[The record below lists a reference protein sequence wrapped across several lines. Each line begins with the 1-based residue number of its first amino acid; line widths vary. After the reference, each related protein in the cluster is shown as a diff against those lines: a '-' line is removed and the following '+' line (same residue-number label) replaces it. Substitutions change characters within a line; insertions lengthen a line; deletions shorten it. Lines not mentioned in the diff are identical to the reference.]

1 MYDVRIE
8 CYDWRYS
15 AAILGLVRFFDY
27 WKIKETN
34 VPAEYDNSAD
44 TIEFDSRYITREKY
58 LDFVEYYA
66 NEILHDEMYHT
77 KVETFLRGQ
86 ESFTDEQIKRINEL
100 LKANSIMKEVYGK
113 IKFDGNNRDEILSLL
128 QERHYDIV
136 EKTFQN
142 KKNLYANY
150 CNSKLIGEDTQP
162 HCRLLGY
169 SVDEGRKSKS
179 YAYAFQDVTGVF
191 RDSKYFDFIP
201 FAFTNTMDA
210 IFINNNY
217 NIENLRKSNDYINDQ
232 ITIYRQK
239 KENEQ
244 KPLNV
249 RSLLYQ
255 AIIQS
260 VDFIDYD
267 IEIIIKGRDKEYFET
282 LYIRKDK
289 IDIVRE
295 IKDISKLMY
304 SYKIN
309 DKYYINVGEELI
321 QSVINGLDL
330 SWLIELAL
338 KKELDN
344 SNNYAINRLIEINM
358 KIKGVDDMEKKL
370 SSACACAWQVTR
382 KLKQKGQD
390 NKIKSYKVKL
400 ASAMTANDK
409 KRVYDILLQLSIY
422 TEESFGFLYSLLDD
436 YDKNQEIVYAFIN
449 ALGAEPKKKEA

>member
-1 MYDVRIE
+1 M
-8 CYDWRYS
+8 
-15 AAILGLVRFFDY
+15 
-27 WKIKETN
+27 
-34 VPAEYDNSAD
+34 
-44 TIEFDSRYITREKY
+44 
-58 LDFVEYYA
+58 
-66 NEILHDEMYHT
+66 
-77 KVETFLRGQ
+77 
-86 ESFTDEQIKRINEL
+86 
-100 LKANSIMKEVYGK
+100 
-113 IKFDGNNRDEILSLL
+113 
-128 QERHYDIV
+128 
-136 EKTFQN
+136 
-142 KKNLYANY
+142 
-150 CNSKLIGEDTQP
+150 
-162 HCRLLGY
+162 
-169 SVDEGRKSKS
+169 
-179 YAYAFQDVTGVF
+179 
-191 RDSKYFDFIP
+191 
-201 FAFTNTMDA
+201 
-210 IFINNNY
+210 
-217 NIENLRKSNDYINDQ
+217 
-232 ITIYRQK
+232 
-239 KENEQ
+239 
-244 KPLNV
+244 NV

-309 DKYYINVGEELI
+309 DKYHINVGEELI